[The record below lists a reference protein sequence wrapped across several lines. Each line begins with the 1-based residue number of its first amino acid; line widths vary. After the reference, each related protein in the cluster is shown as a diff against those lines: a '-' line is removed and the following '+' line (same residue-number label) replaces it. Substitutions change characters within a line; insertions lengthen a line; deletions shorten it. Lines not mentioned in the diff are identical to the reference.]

1 LESPWR
7 HLTDL
12 LSPSLSA
19 YPPIIA
25 DLPVNNDILG
35 KMMSEGDLAG
45 TGSIDFTAFITM
57 MSKKMKK
64 VRPLL

>member
-1 LESPWR
+1 M
-7 HLTDL
+7 H
-12 LSPSLSA
+12 
-19 YPPIIA
+19 A

-64 VRPLL
+64 VRPKTRLGGNRESIIDLLLRAPFTA